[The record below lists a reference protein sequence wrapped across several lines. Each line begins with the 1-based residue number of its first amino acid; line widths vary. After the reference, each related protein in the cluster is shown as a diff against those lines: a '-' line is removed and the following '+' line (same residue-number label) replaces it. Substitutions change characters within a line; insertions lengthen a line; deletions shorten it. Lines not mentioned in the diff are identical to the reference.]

1 MLNAR
6 ELATIL
12 AALLFWREEIATA
25 NKDVSQNY
33 FQSVRM
39 GGVEPLTIDE
49 IKQLSRRLRK
59 LRRSD

>member
-1 MLNAR
+1 MLNTR

-12 AALLFWREEIATA
+12 AALLFWREEIATTT
-25 NKDVSQNY
+25 KDVAQNY